1 MNTKEKVNIYF
12 NKVEAFDSNWT
23 CKCGKELRLK
33 TGTRWTNLFN
43 HVKSIH
49 TEYIEY
55 NTSSTSTQQPI
66 TQFSGFTH
74 IPGPIIA
81 KSADNMYSWIEW
93 VTCGLKPFSY
103 VENSLTQKYSK
114 LENFS
119 IKTMKKN
126 MSLLTER
133 LK

>member
-1 MNTKEKVNIYF
+1 MHPK
-12 NKVEAFDSNWT
+12 
-23 CKCGKELRLK
+23 
-33 TGTRWTNLFN
+33 
-43 HVKSIH
+43 
-49 TEYIEY
+49 YIEY

-93 VTCGLKPFSY
+93 VICGLKPFSF

-114 LENFS
+114 LENIS
-119 IKTMKKN
+119 IKTMKK
-126 MSLLTER
+126 
-133 LK
+133 